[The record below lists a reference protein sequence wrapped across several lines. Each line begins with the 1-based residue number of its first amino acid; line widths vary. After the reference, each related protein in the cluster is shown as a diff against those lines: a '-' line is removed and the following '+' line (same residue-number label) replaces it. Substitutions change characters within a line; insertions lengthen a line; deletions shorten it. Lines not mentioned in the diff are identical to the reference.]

1 MNINLFNYTNIPN
14 FAGDVLRLKGIEK
27 EIYSIIYGFSQD
39 SESRFTGSINYL
51 CRVTLFSRKT
61 VSDTLKSLSE
71 YNLIIKYVKDVNGVQ
86 FCEYAYNKETLK
98 EKLSEY
104 ENSLNNEES
113 EDYTPSVKITT
124 PHVEITHNI
133 IDNNIDINIK
143 EKIYKKESS
152 EKEIFEEFRKIYKGT
167 KRGLDTEFTNFIKK
181 HKDHKSVVLTLKE
194 SFLNQEEIRAVKKS
208 KGEFVPEYAN
218 LQTWINQRRWENED
232 SLEFNEIED
241 ETKHNRYIAYLK
253 AVKDIPL
260 MYIKQ
265 LSETEFSELIDKYPP
280 DLILQKIREISNKPN
295 GARWLYEE
303 IKIRIKNGQ

>member
-14 FAGDVLRLKGIEK
+14 FAGEVLRLKGIEK

-39 SESRFTGSINYL
+39 SDSRFTGSISYL
-51 CRVTLFSRKT
+51 CRITLFSRKT
-61 VSDTLKSLSE
+61 VSDTLKKLSDD
-71 YNLIIKYVKDVNGVQ
+71 NLIIKYVKDVNGVQ

-113 EDYTPSVKITT
+113 EDYTPSVKITP

-133 IDNNIDINIK
+133 IDNNIDINNK

-152 EKEIFEEFRKIYKGT
+152 EKEVFEEFRKIYKGT
-167 KRGLDTEFTNFIKK
+167 KRGLDTEFSNFIKK
-181 HKDHKSVVLTLKE
+181 HKDHKIVVLTLKE

-208 KGEFVPEYAN
+208 KGEFIPEYAN
-218 LQTWINQRRWENED
+218 LQTWINQRRWETED
-232 SLEFNEIED
+232 CLEFNEIQD
-241 ETKHNRYIAYLK
+241 EVKHNRYIAYLK

-265 LSETEFSELIDKYPP
+265 LSEIEFSELIDKYPP

-295 GARWLYEE
+295 GARWLFEE